1 MAEALGMS
9 EKEFQRAVTFKK
21 IENAKGIGNATNS
34 VDTSEL
40 KSYWE
45 ENSAISITE
54 ATKILRHAFLNDNDL
69 YNGLVASIESALRE
83 STVVWEE
90 WEYTETARK
99 VADRIAGKERGD

>member
-1 MAEALGMS
+1 MSMAEVLEMS
-9 EKEFQRAVTFKK
+9 EEEFRRAVTFKK
-21 IENAKGIGNATNS
+21 IENAKGVGNATNS

-54 ATKILRHAFLNDNDL
+54 ATKILRHAFLTDNDL

-83 STVVWEE
+83 STIVWEE
-90 WEYTETARK
+90 WEYTETAK
-99 VADRIAGKERGD
+99 KIADRIVGIEK